1 MDIRPIHTEADL
13 QWALREVEPYF
24 DKEPQRGTPEGDR
37 FEVLLTLIEA
47 YEDKHY
53 PIGIP
58 EPGDF
63 LASFMEMTGKSKADL
78 IAITGSDV
86 RADDILSG
94 HGGMTL
100 EIAYRLNAEWNVP
113 ADVLLRAGKAAA

>member
-1 MDIRPIHTEADL
+1 MDVRPILTEADL
-13 QWALREVEPYF
+13 DWALREIDQYF

-53 PIGIP
+53 PIATP
-58 EPGDF
+58 NPAEF
-63 LASFMEMTGKSKADL
+63 LTSFMEMTGKSKADL
-78 IAITGSDV
+78 VAITGSDV

-94 HGGMTL
+94 RGMTL